1 MSTKATIDAFEAWRS
16 TGEPIV
22 MVTVTKTAGSTYSKA
37 GHRILIRANGDYCG
51 LVSGGCLEGDLAERA
66 NEVRATGKAHTFE
79 YDLRDDA
86 DELWG
91 MGIGCNGVIE
101 VMLQRLDAES
111 NYEPFAT
118 IAKCAWA
125 GRAAACSVVIAC
137 EDKDVPIG
145 ATAIDWPGD
154 SFAWRVKEPLDQERR
169 NTARSSGAP
178 LLSQQDGL
186 TILHAPIRKIPRLLI
201 LGAGPDAVPL
211 VRMAAELGWRVTLAD
226 HREAYINNAAFAP
239 AERRCLVTAGDIGDI
254 GDLDTFMAAVI
265 MTHHLDSDQ
274 AWLRALAPT
283 NIDYVG
289 LLGPL
294 ARRDRLLADSV
305 TATAFGDRL
314 HGPVGL
320 HIGADSPES
329 IALSILAEIQSVR
342 GSM

>member
-37 GHRILIRANGDYCG
+37 GHRILIRASGDYCG

-66 NEVRATGKAHTFE
+66 AEVRSTGVAHTFE

-101 VMLQRLDAES
+101 VLLQRLDSES
-111 NYEPFAT
+111 DYQPFAT
-118 IAKCAWA
+118 IAECAWE
-125 GRAAACSVVIAC
+125 GRAAACSVVTAS
-137 EDKDVPIG
+137 ERDDVPVG
-145 ATAIDWPGD
+145 ATAIDWPDD
-154 SFAWRVKEPLDQERR
+154 SFTWQVGQPLDPEHRDAARR
-169 NTARSSGAP
+169 SGEAR
-178 LLSQQDGL
+178 LTQQDGV
-186 TILHAPIRKIPRLLI
+186 TILHAPVRAIPRLLI

-226 HREAYINNAAFAP
+226 HREAYLANAAFDA
-239 AERRCLVTAGDIGDI
+239 AENRCLVAPRDASDIADM
-254 GDLDTFMAAVI
+254 DAFTAAVV
-265 MTHHLDSDQ
+265 MTHHLDSDR
-274 AWLRALAPT
+274 AWLAALAQT
-283 NIDYVG
+283 RIAYVG
-289 LLGPL
+289 LLGPP
-294 ARRDRLLADSV
+294 ARRERLVAESD

-320 HIGADSPES
+320 AIGADSPES

-342 GSM
+342 SST